1 MRYGKYVLT
10 FATVFL
16 FCMISNASALNE
28 IPFSITADGS
38 WDFDI
43 FGSAQKNGGNHF
55 SAVRWTDSTQS
66 TNHKMWFRVSD
77 LQGSIKGSGLLNYK
91 SLDAF
96 QTNLKANGSYA
107 LEAKREK
114 STGTKVTVSGTW
126 VP

>member
-28 IPFSITADGS
+28 YPFSIEADGS
-38 WDFDI
+38 WAKDPL
-43 FGSAQKNGGNHF
+43 STAQKNGGNHF
-55 SAVRWTDSTQS
+55 SAVRWTTSSQKTS
-66 TNHKMWFRVSD
+66 HKMWFRVKD
-77 LQGSIKGSGLLNYK
+77 AYGNVKGSGLLNYT

-96 QTNLKANGSYA
+96 QTNLTNNQLYE

-114 STGTKVTVSGTW
+114 STGTEVTVSGTW

>member
-1 MRYGKYVLT
+1 MKYGKYVLT

-16 FCMISNASALNE
+16 FSMISNASALNE
-28 IPFSITADGS
+28 IPFSISADGS
-38 WDFDI
+38 WEFDI
-43 FGSAQKNGGNHF
+43 YSTAQKNGGNHF
-55 SAVRWTDSTQS
+55 SAVRWTASSQKTS
-66 TNHKMWFRVSD
+66 HKMWFRVSD

-96 QTNLKANGSYA
+96 QTNLTDGKNYV

-114 STGTKVTVSGTW
+114 STGSKVTVSGTW